1 MRSMAPRPRPEAITE
16 RTILDL
22 VHGLCGIPAASFTRD
37 TVLLEIDRTVLDP
50 GSLESYLFFRRSHYT
65 RNLIHR
71 DDLFEVVA
79 LGWEPGQASAIHNH
93 RGQECWMGVPIGRLE
108 VRNYR
113 LLEKDEAAR
122 TCRLEPSD
130 RYAIDPRH
138 PAAVDPKEPIHA
150 VLNLPEYAARA
161 VSVHVYSR
169 PFDSCEIYQPEQG
182 RYYDVA
188 LGYTSRFGV
197 LCPGERAEAGL
208 AAAGRATDTGRIA
221 AGRP

>member
-1 MRSMAPRPRPEAITE
+1 MTPPTGAM
-16 RTILDL
+16 IL
-22 VHGLCGIPAASFTRD
+22 R
-37 TVLLEIDRTVLDP
+37 EIGRAVLDP
-50 GSLESYLFFRRSHYT
+50 VSLKSYLFFRSSHYT

-79 LGWEPGQASAIHNH
+79 IGWEAGQCSAIHNH

-113 LLEKDEAAR
+113 LVERDERAR
-122 TCRLEPSD
+122 TCRLQPSQ
-130 RYAIDPRH
+130 RYVMDPRH
-138 PAAVDPKEPIHA
+138 PAAVDPAEPIHS
-150 VLNLPEYAARA
+150 VHNLPEHGGRA

-182 RYYDVA
+182 RYYDLP

-197 LCPGERAEAGL
+197 LCPGEQAETGPS
-208 AAAGRATDTGRIA
+208 AAAGGT
-221 AGRP
+221 